1 MNFYESDIAV
11 ILFLLF
17 GVNSIIKGRIEL
29 QLGAGKQGIN
39 TIVEKAPSHQKEI
52 SLNGWKARAM
62 GAAFVCLGLV
72 IHVYFK
78 SGSVM
83 FSI

>member
-1 MNFYESDIAV
+1 MSFYESDIAV
-11 ILFLLF
+11 VLFLMF
-17 GVNSIIKGRIEL
+17 GVNSMIKGRIEF

-52 SLNGWKARAM
+52 SLNGWKARAT
-62 GAAFVCLGLV
+62 GAVFVCLGLI
-72 IHVYFK
+72 IHIYFK
-78 SGSVM
+78 SGSVI